1 MSASPRDSDTSLING
16 LIFGLIAGAALV
28 VVLSPEFR
36 ARIDTA
42 LRDLGVD
49 TGAPALSTALDM
61 RDEALSRVAPP
72 PDPLSS
78 SATTSA

>member
-1 MSASPRDSDTSLING
+1 MSAPARDSDTSLTIG
-16 LIFGLIAGAALV
+16 LILGLLVGAALV
-28 VVLSPEFR
+28 IVLSPEFR

-49 TGAPALSTALDM
+49 TGAPALNTALEV
-61 RDEALSRVAPP
+61 RDEVLSRIAPP

-78 SATTSA
+78 ATT

>member
-1 MSASPRDSDTSLING
+1 MSAPARDSDTSLING

-28 VVLSPEFR
+28 IVLSPEFR

-49 TGAPALSTALDM
+49 TGAPALNAALDV
-61 RDEALSRVAPP
+61 RDEVLSRVAPP
-72 PDPLSS
+72 PDPLS
-78 SATTSA
+78 ATT

>member
-1 MSASPRDSDTSLING
+1 MSARPRDSDTSLVNG

-28 VVLSPEFR
+28 IVLSPEFR

-49 TGAPALSTALDM
+49 TGPPGLSTALEM
-61 RDEALSRVAPP
+61 RDDLLGRVAPP

-78 SATTSA
+78 AAT

>member
-1 MSASPRDSDTSLING
+1 MSAPPRDSDTSLING
-16 LIFGLIAGAALV
+16 LIFGLLAGAALV
-28 VVLSPEFR
+28 IVLSPEFR

-49 TGAPALSTALDM
+49 TAAPALNTALDV
-61 RDEALSRVAPP
+61 RDEVLSRVAPP

-78 SATTSA
+78 ATT